1 MMNIQNYFNDY
12 TKCMIVFIAFIL
24 VFVFAMFTPENY
36 ANYQNEVIFIVLV
49 TVLGLFS
56 IYFSY
61 KNKLK
66 LHNVALV
73 LIIIFGLLMIF
84 FTPPMSFLD
93 ESAHFTRAEL
103 ISEGQLYP
111 QYTDKG
117 IYIDDYYFGFQH
129 SYYGTTI
136 LDNGSY
142 TNPITD
148 HKGYW
153 DWTTSSP
160 FYSYIFSALGIL
172 LAKLLN
178 LTAIWAL
185 YLSRIANLVLYA
197 VTAYF
202 MIKIIPKYKMPL
214 LVFATLPL
222 CVAQA
227 SSLSY
232 DAFILTFT
240 LVIITYFIKM
250 YLGEVN
256 KKNLAIFFISV
267 LLISLIK
274 QPYIILAFLVFVLPF
289 EDEKLKKISIIALI
303 AMIIVTVLSVGS
315 LFSSLFTTTAI
326 QTYSTGTTENV
337 SFVGQ
342 TRFVLSNPLIVFTL
356 FKDMIVSIPDL
367 FLLKANFFH
376 YTGYKG
382 IKLINFMYVL
392 FYLGFSLFYKLD
404 INLKKKERMILAL
417 IFLIA
422 YVGIYIIFYLT
433 WSPLGSTTILGVQSR
448 YFLPVI
454 ALLPLIINL
463 KSRQIEINELYI
475 FTFIIICL
483 TGLFLLPIAHFY

>member
-1 MMNIQNYFNDY
+1 MNIKKYFNDY
-12 TKCMIVFIAFIL
+12 QKSMIVFIAFIF

-36 ANYQNEVIFIVLV
+36 ANSQNEIIFIILV
-49 TVLGLFS
+49 VVCGLFS

-66 LHNVALV
+66 LHNVALI
-73 LIIIFGLLMIF
+73 LIIIFGLLMVF
-84 FTPPMSFLD
+84 FTPPMSFID
-93 ESAHFTRAEL
+93 EPAHFTRAEL

-111 QYTDKG
+111 VYTDNG
-117 IYIDDYYFGFQH
+117 IYINDYYFGMQNSF
-129 SYYGTTI
+129 YGTTI
-136 LDNGSY
+136 LDGDSY
-142 TNPITD
+142 NNPITD

-153 DWTTSSP
+153 EWTTSSP

-172 LAKLLN
+172 FAKLLN

-250 YLGEVN
+250 YYGEVN
-256 KKNLAIFFISV
+256 KKNLAIFLVSI

-274 QPYIILAFLVFVLPF
+274 QPYIIIAFLVFILPF
-289 EDEKLKKISIIALI
+289 DDDKLKKISIVALI
-303 AMIIVTVLSVGS
+303 AMVIVTVMSVGS

-326 QTYSTGTTENV
+326 QSYNTSSTTNV

-342 TRFVLSNPLIVFTL
+342 TRFILSNPLIILTL

-382 IKLINFMYVL
+382 IKLINFMYVI
-392 FYLGFSLFYKLD
+392 FYLLFALFYKID
-404 INLKKKERMILAL
+404 VNLKKNERIFLAL
-417 IFLIA
+417 IFLVI
-422 YVGIYIIFYLT
+422 YVGIYIVFYLT
-433 WSPLGSTTILGVQSR
+433 WSPLGSNTILGVQSR
-448 YFLPVI
+448 YFLPII
-454 ALLPLIINL
+454 AFLPLIINI
-463 KSRQIEINELYI
+463 KSREVEINEVYI

-483 TGLFLLPIAHFY
+483 TGLFLLPITHFY

>member
-111 QYTDKG
+111 EFTDKG
-117 IYIDDYYFGFQH
+117 IYINDYYFGLQQ

-142 TNPITD
+142 NTPITD

-153 DWTTSSP
+153 EWTTSSP
-160 FYSYIFSALGIL
+160 FYSYLLSALGIL
-172 LAKLLN
+172 FAKLLN
-178 LTAIWAL
+178 LTTIWAL
-185 YLSRIANLVLYA
+185 YFSRIANLLFYA
-197 VTAYF
+197 AIAYF
-202 MIKIIPKYKMPL
+202 MIKIIPKYKMHL
-214 LVFATLPL
+214 LVFSTIPL
-222 CVAQA
+222 CISQA
-227 SSLSY
+227 CSSSY

-240 LVIITYFIKM
+240 LVILTYFIKM

-256 KKNLAIFFISV
+256 KKNLAIFLISV

-289 EDEKLKKISIIALI
+289 EDDRLKKISIISII
-303 AMIIVTVLSVGS
+303 AMIMLTVLSVGS

-326 QTYSTGTTENV
+326 QTYNTSSTTNV

-342 TRFVLSNPLIVFTL
+342 TRFLLSNPLVIL
-356 FKDMIVSIPDL
+356 ALIKDMVVSIPDL

-382 IKLINFMYVL
+382 IKLINFLYVI
-392 FYLGFSLFYKLD
+392 FYLGVSLFYKLD
-404 INLKKKERMILAL
+404 VNLKKKERIILAL

-454 ALLPLIINL
+454 ALLPLIINI